1 MRKFKYFNLN
11 GWAFISFL
19 VLLILLLPNL
29 TILAGLFDKP
39 NENWYHIKTYLLR
52 DYVINSLT
60 LITATGLLTAIIGTL
75 LAYLVTF
82 YIFPLRNLLSW
93 TLILP
98 LAIPPYMAAYTYSNI
113 VSFTGPIQTWLRN
126 WGFQVNQ
133 KYFDIMSIE
142 GAIFIYTLFLYPYV
156 YLMTKAFFE
165 KQSASLLESA
175 QLLGRKP
182 AEIFLFVLFPLSR
195 PAYIAG
201 VSLVIL
207 EVLNDYGVVQYF
219 GIPAFS
225 NAIFSVWFS
234 MGDLQTA
241 IRLAAILMVLVFL
254 LQVLEKALRGRVRFN
269 PSTTKSR
276 PVVPRKLTG
285 IKSLLAFSFCF
296 SIFSLGFIIPLLQL
310 LYWGML
316 TYKSVLNS
324 EFVALLFNSVSLAAL
339 SAMIIITLALIIGN
353 YSRITRGWMGKIAAK
368 LTIIGY
374 SIPGAVIAIGVI
386 TFFVALDRSLY
397 WLYQLITD
405 GSKTL
410 ILSTSIIMLLFAY
423 VIRFLAIGY
432 NAIEAGFD
440 KIGTKYFEAARTL
453 GSNTTRTFFFIDLPL
468 LKPAILSGYILVF
481 VDILKELPL
490 TLILQPFNFQTLATK
505 AFRYAHNEMVQEAA
519 IPSLV
524 IIAVSSISIVFF
536 YKFAERKKNHVH

>member
-1 MRKFKYFNLN
+1 MWKFKHFNFN
-11 GWAFISFL
+11 IWAFISFL
-19 VLLILLLPNL
+19 VLLVLLLPNL

-52 DYVINSLT
+52 DYLINST
-60 LITATGLLTAIIGTL
+60 VLIIVTGLLTAFTGTI

-82 YIFPLRNLLSW
+82 YTFPLRNLLRW
-93 TLILP
+93 ALILP

-113 VSFTGPIQTWLRN
+113 VSFTGPIQTFLRSL
-126 WGFQVNQ
+126 GFQPNQ

-175 QLLGRKP
+175 RLLGRRP
-182 AEIFLFVLFPLSR
+182 VEIFLFILFPLSR

-225 NAIFSVWFS
+225 NAIFSAWFS

-241 IRLAAILMVLVFL
+241 IRLAAILMLLVFL
-254 LQVLEKALRGRVRFN
+254 LQVLEKGLRGRLRFN
-269 PSTTKSR
+269 PSTTKTR
-276 PVVPRKLTG
+276 PVVPQKLTG
-285 IKSLLAFSFCF
+285 IKTFLAFSFCF
-296 SIFSLGFIIPLLQL
+296 SVFSLGFLVPLFQL
-310 LYWGML
+310 LYWGLL

-324 EFVALLFNSVSLAAL
+324 QFVVLLFNSVFLAVL
-339 SAMIIITLALIIGN
+339 SAFIIMLLALIIGN
-353 YSRITRGWMGKIAAK
+353 YSRITRSWPGKIAAK

-386 TFFVALDRSLY
+386 TFFVGLDRKLY
-397 WLYQLITD
+397 WLYQLITN

-410 ILSTSIIMLLFAY
+410 ILSTSIVMLIFAY

-432 NAIEAGFD
+432 NAVEAGFD
-440 KIGTKYFEAARTL
+440 KIGIKYFEAARTL
-453 GSNTTRTFFFIDLPL
+453 GSNTIRTFLLIDLPL
-468 LKPAILSGYILVF
+468 LKPAIISGYILVF

-490 TLILQPFNFQTLATK
+490 TLILQPFNFHTLATK
-505 AFRYAHNEMVQEAA
+505 AFRYANNEMVQEAA
-519 IPSLV
+519 IASLI

-536 YKFAERKKNHVH
+536 YNFAEGKNDNVY